1 MGIGGSKREVTNFTE
16 VQKFVGLFEGRVVAV
31 NPSAEEFAKLTEQPE
46 DWKPKED
53 SKQFEYL
60 GESKDGNVYLRVDI
74 WLEDV
79 KKRKRK
85 EKREVEEV
93 VNGEKVMVK
102 KWFEYGE
109 PLNEKFKVTF
119 FLEDKQ
125 RENKDG
131 SKKQYINSVGMCTW
145 AEDENDL
152 HDWFKERDYRTA
164 FSGEEDLYNFMRK
177 WLSKLDYRNVETVL
191 ELEWKKLMRGNV
203 KELRDQIN
211 GEWSDTV
218 VPLATVETK
227 EKEDGSVVE
236 YQKIYNRDF
245 LYPYSMKFFRTID
258 YHNPEVIEKLKAK
271 KPKELKP
278 HEKFVLGV
286 TDEEYGCK
294 DYYILKDLTEYDAS
308 MNFAASEKTITDE
321 HPDY

>member
-1 MGIGGSKREVTNFTE
+1 MAIGGEKRETTNFVE
-16 VQKFVGLFEGRVVAV
+16 VKKYVGLFEGRVVAI
-31 NPSAEEFAKLTEQPE
+31 NPSAEEFAKLTNQPE

-60 GESKDGNVYLRVDI
+60 GESKDGNVYLRVDV
-74 WLEDV
+74 WLEDI
-79 KKRKRK
+79 KKRK
-85 EKREVEEV
+85 ETIVEEGEEIEKE
-93 VNGEKVMVK
+93 VNK
-102 KWFEYGE
+102 
-109 PLNEKFKVTF
+109 KFKVTF

-131 SKKQYINSVGMCTW
+131 SKMQYINEVGMCTW

-152 HDWFKERDYRTA
+152 HDWFKERDYRIA

-177 WLSKLDYRNVETVL
+177 WMSKLDYRNVKTTL
-191 ELEWKKLMRGNV
+191 NLEWKKLMRGNV

-211 GEWSDTV
+211 GEWSDNIIS
-218 VPLATVETK
+218 LATVEVK
-227 EKEDGSVVE
+227 EKEDGSIVE
-236 YQKIYNRDF
+236 YQKVYNRDF
-245 LYPYSMKFFRTID
+245 LYPYSMKFFRTVD
-258 YHNPEVIEKLKAK
+258 YHNPEVLERLRTK
-271 KPKELKP
+271 KPKDLKP

-308 MNFAASEKTITDE
+308 LNFAASDKTITDE